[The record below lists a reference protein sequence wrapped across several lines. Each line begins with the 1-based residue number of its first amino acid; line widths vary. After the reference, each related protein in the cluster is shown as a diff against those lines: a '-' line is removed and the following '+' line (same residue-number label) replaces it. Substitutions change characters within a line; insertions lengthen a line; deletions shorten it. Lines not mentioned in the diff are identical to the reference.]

1 MLFLFLSISNM
12 IACVWGLLGAGILKH
27 FVCLT
32 LRKFCQ
38 PDSETQ
44 PPYIEYFFINQHP
57 SFSLYLYVCWNIFLV
72 LSHCDNSV
80 AVLKLRS
87 YVPGLKSEHN

>member
-1 MLFLFLSISNM
+1 MLSLFLNCSNM

-44 PPYIEYFFINQHP
+44 PPYIEYFFFINFHP
-57 SFSLYLYVCWNIFLV
+57 SFSLCLSGISSWFYLI
-72 LSHCDNSV
+72 V
-80 AVLKLRS
+80 ATLLQ
-87 YVPGLKSEHN
+87 G